1 MSLRRCSS
9 VPIANDGAASSPSS
23 PGVFTKVFRRL
34 SFRRKSSFDRR
45 KASINSY
52 NLDHLFNE
60 VGRKISN
67 ASRDSVA
74 TIENE
79 ALFRGLLRC
88 LLHPLGIPDAE
99 IGLRP
104 GDLVDHLRQVFGI
117 DQDDHEYFI
126 REEAKNKPKK
136 IQVCATVIE
145 ARDLR
150 VVDKQPK
157 AQSEFNPYCILTIV
171 NPAKSCKYS
180 PKSSPRASPRSSPKG
195 SPLQLRKH
203 NQPRSSS
210 QEHGNDVLRSQTA
223 RGFAQPKWNE
233 EFYLEIEDL
242 FTDELH
248 VCFFLQDADVT
259 LPESKHHDKGGNS
272 LKSFFR
278 NVLASSTEHEKH
290 IPGCIGRIVV
300 PVRDIATNS
309 VDRWM
314 NVYPVGPVNAKTK
327 PVGQCRVRLAISYIQ
342 SGPCFSVEDYHQVS
356 LIHHKHAVKVNK
368 DCTDSALLLSP
379 QSRRILDTFAIGN
392 RISKLSQSILDLTV
406 LLELVASPDKEI
418 HCLSDT
424 VLHKSLEEV
433 EMTWLAMQACGQEL
447 TQRMPLSDSE
457 ISLYRTG
464 TRNYISSLTSKLHEL
479 PSLFPPS
486 AESLITLKGSLGLAI
501 HLLELDLWDSSSS
514 THSELADKLFQ
525 KLQSDIDLWMTE
537 KLHEV
542 YSHEK
547 VKDSVIPEVISLIE
561 TTKALASH
569 CSPLGVITKFYG
581 SLGVK
586 YYRVVAFRTERK
598 LSTAARELMLEMDK
612 YMVRYHNFPVNI
624 VQSSRLSLGLYFA
637 IRKFF
642 LLIREGLTDRDMFRL
657 LVNQYQRW
665 FQESLVFWLQTFK
678 TECMTRMEKAL
689 EIDKDVVLVTSL
701 VKFSNSSVDV
711 LSCFAKI
718 TEEWREIDFK
728 DPDSAVM
735 GVTKITDLICDGA
748 RLYADK
754 IHTILERN
762 CYYDQQ
768 EEKFDVNDRLCITL
782 NNIEHVRQYL
792 NQLPELLEWEE
803 VGQSLS
809 ARHEDAKIGKQS
821 LTTLRRLTCT
831 ANQDILM
838 KSSFLLREIAVKMKT
853 NVQKYMEI
861 FIVRSP
867 AKASAVDKTIGYL
880 STNLQTLD
888 DRLMTSIYPKMIEE
902 LWEVVLQIFYEHMQ
916 IGQKP
921 DYYGHMKRHLSAL
934 TSFFLSCGLEE
945 KLAQGAS
952 EVQLRDRINLNCM
965 QSGAL
970 MQEYFKCL
978 GHGMSTPPEYLGHL
992 AVKAAYVEETK
1003 GMVTIAVKVM
1013 RASDLPG
1020 LDNSGLSDPYVVLN
1034 LQPPNLFLNVKSS
1047 RTRVVEKT
1055 LNPIFNESFL
1065 FPNIPSKLL
1074 TENGACILFSIL
1086 DHDYMVSDDFAGEVV
1101 VNMSVLQPIKG
1112 EEYLD
1117 TTPVVMMPLKRPQTG
1132 TDGPFQVLEERSSWD
1147 KEAKNF
1153 VTDRLKY
1160 IVNQPRKR
1168 EKMSGRSLFS
1178 FFGLET

>member
-1 MSLRRCSS
+1 MDNKTRKLRVHEKLRRTSSEYLYVPDCSYDPYS
-9 VPIANDGAASSPSS
+9 D
-23 PGVFTKVFRRL
+23 
-34 SFRRKSSFDRR
+34 
-45 KASINSY
+45 
-52 NLDHLFNE
+52 E
-60 VGRKISN
+60 
-67 ASRDSVA
+67 
-74 TIENE
+74 IENE
-79 ALFRGLLRC
+79 ALFRGLLRS
-88 LLHPLGIPDAE
+88 LLHPLGTPDSE

-104 GDLVDHLRQVFGI
+104 GDLVDHLRQVFAI

-126 REEAKNKPKK
+126 REEAKNKPTK

-145 ARDLR
+145 ARNLK
-150 VVDKQPK
+150 VADKPPK
-157 AQSEFNPYCILTIV
+157 VQSECNPYCILTIV
-171 NPAKSCKYS
+171 NPTKNSRYS
-180 PKSSPRASPRSSPKG
+180 PIASPKVSPRSSPRN
-195 SPLQLRKH
+195 SPLPSRRHLP
-203 NQPRSSS
+203 PRSSS
-210 QEHGNDVLRSQTA
+210 QDYGSDVLRSQTA

-242 FTDELH
+242 LTDELH
-248 VCFFLQDADVT
+248 VCFFSQDSDVIHQ
-259 LPESKHHDKGGNS
+259 ENKHPDKGGNF

-278 NVLASSTEHEKH
+278 NVLASSSDHDKY

-314 NVYPVGPVNAKTK
+314 NVFPVGPVSARTK
-327 PVGQCRVRLAISYIQ
+327 PVGQCRVRLAISYMQ
-342 SGPCFSVEDYHQVS
+342 SGACFSVEDYHQVS
-356 LIHHKHAVKVNK
+356 LIHHKHAVKINT

-406 LLELVASPDKEI
+406 LLELVASPEKEI
-418 HCLSDT
+418 QCLSDT

-433 EMTWLAMQACGQEL
+433 QMTWLAMQACGQEL

-457 ISLYRTG
+457 ICLYRTG
-464 TRNYISSLTSKLHEL
+464 ARNYISSLTSKLHEL

-486 AESLITLKGSLGLAI
+486 AESLVTLKGSLGLAI

-514 THSELADKLFQ
+514 TQNELADKLLQ

-537 KLHEV
+537 KLQEV
-542 YSHEK
+542 YSHKK
-547 VKDSVIPEVISLIE
+547 VKDSVIPEMKSLTESIRS
-561 TTKALASH
+561 LASH

-581 SLGVK
+581 PLGVK

-598 LSTAARELMLEMDK
+598 LSTTAREMMLEMDK

-624 VQSSRLSLGLYFA
+624 AQSSRHSLALYFA
-637 IRKFF
+637 IRKFY
-642 LLIREGLTDRDMFRL
+642 LLIKEGLTDRDMFRL
-657 LVNQYQRW
+657 TISQYQRW

-718 TEEWREIDFK
+718 TQEWREIDFK
-728 DPDSAVM
+728 DPDSVVM

-768 EEKFDVNDRLCITL
+768 EEQFDVNDRLCITL

-792 NQLPELLEWEE
+792 NHLPELLEWEE
-803 VGQSLS
+803 VGQSQS
-809 ARHEDAKIGKQS
+809 ARHEDAKIGRQS
-821 LTTLRRLTCT
+821 LTTLKRLTTT

-853 NVQKYMEI
+853 NIQKLMDM
-861 FIVRSP
+861 FIVKTP
-867 AKASAVDKTIGYL
+867 AKVSAVDKTIGYL

-902 LWEVVLQIFYEHMQ
+902 LWEVVLQIFYEQMQ

-921 DYYGHMKRHLSAL
+921 DYYEHMKRHLGAL
-934 TSFFLSCGLEE
+934 TTFFLSCGLEE
-945 KLAQGAS
+945 KLVQGAA
-952 EVQLRDRINLNCM
+952 EAQLRARIHLNC
-965 QSGAL
+965 QQTGIL
-970 MQEYFKCL
+970 MQEYFQGL
-978 GHGMSTPPEYLGHL
+978 ANGMSTPPEYLGHL
-992 AVKAAYVEETK
+992 AIKAAYVEETK
-1003 GMVTIAVKVM
+1003 GMVTIGVKVM

-1020 LDNSGLSDPYVVLN
+1020 LDNSGLSDPYVLMN
-1034 LQPPNLFLNVKSS
+1034 LQPPNLFHNVKPV
-1047 RTRVVEKT
+1047 RTKVVEKT
-1055 LNPIFNESFL
+1055 LNPIFNESFQ
-1065 FPNIPSKLL
+1065 FPNIPSSLL
-1074 TENGACILFSIL
+1074 TEPGACILFSVL
-1086 DHDYMVSDDFAGEVV
+1086 DHDYMVSDDFAGEVAL
-1101 VNMSVLQPIKG
+1101 NISALHPIRD

-1117 TTPVVMMPLKRPQTG
+1117 STPVVMMPLKRPQHVA
-1132 TDGPFQVLEERSSWD
+1132 DGAFQVLEERSSWD
-1147 KEAKNF
+1147 KEAKAF

-1160 IVNQPRKR
+1160 IINQPRRQGKN
-1168 EKMSGRSLFS
+1168 SQNSFFS
-1178 FFGLET
+1178 FFGLGT